1 MSFCILDFAFWIRQR
16 YTFIMISLSA
26 VKNAFLDILFP
37 ASCVNCGAEGT
48 YFCQDCASLVE
59 IFEDQYCPFCR
70 IPKIVPDGR
79 TCVRCRKD
87 KKLNGLFCATSYE
100 NKLVRK
106 MLQLLKYKPSYAKCL
121 AEPLVSFIITH
132 FQLVNKID
140 FSKYLWI
147 PVPLHKSR
155 LKERG
160 FNQAEEL
167 TKNLSE
173 NLGGRLASAALVK
186 KRPTKDQVGLPREER
201 KKNVEGAFSCVKP
214 ETVKG
219 EKILLVDDVFTT
231 GATMEECARALK
243 RAGAKEVWGVTV
255 ARG

>member
-1 MSFCILDFAFWIRQR
+1 
-16 YTFIMISLSA
+16 MISLSA
-26 VKNAFLDILFP
+26 VKNAFLDIFFP

-48 YFCQDCASLVE
+48 YLCQDCASLVE

-70 IPKIVPDGR
+70 IPKKVPDGR
-79 TCVRCRKD
+79 TCARCRKD

-100 NKLVRK
+100 NRLVRK

-121 AEPLVSFIITH
+121 AGPLASFIITH

-140 FSKYLWI
+140 FGEYLWI

-167 TKNLSE
+167 ARELAKI
-173 NLGGRLASAALVK
+173 LGGELLAGALIK
-186 KRPTKDQVGLPREER
+186 MRPTKPQVDLPRQER
-201 KKNVEGAFSCVKP
+201 EKNIIGAFECVRP
-214 ETVKG
+214 ETVRGK
-219 EKILLVDDVFTT
+219 KIFLVDDVLTT
-231 GATMEECARALK
+231 GITMEECARALK